1 LFLEV
6 ENLHLIASDA
16 AVVATWI
23 ALADKSM
30 DENEFASWIR
40 QNVSQA

>member
-6 ENLHLIASDA
+6 EILHLIASDA

-30 DENEFASWIR
+30 AENEFASGLQ